1 MLLVKEK
8 AVFPIEDPR
17 PRGAANE
24 IAERIAYDC
33 CEREERSQ
41 LVYIQV
47 ATRGEQAGGNK
58 QGVSG

>member
-17 PRGAANE
+17 ARGAANE

-47 ATRGEQAGGNK
+47 PARGEQAGGNK